1 MGDVSPTTGV
11 LRDRRFLRL
20 AAARTIS
27 TLGSG
32 FGRVALAFA
41 ILSLPGASAARLSLV
56 LAVQALPA
64 LVFILAAGVVGDRF
78 SRYRLMVGAELL
90 AAVAWASLAAMQLTG
105 WAPLPAVLVA
115 AALSGL
121 ASALLM
127 PALSGVLPEFV
138 AAERLQAANA
148 VLRVGQNVAMV
159 LGLALSGVVAA
170 VFGPGWALAANA
182 VSFLLSAVLIAGM
195 KLPSRAP
202 LGGSALSD
210 LRHGWRE
217 FSSRQWLWVVVV
229 QGAFVLAAMMATVG
243 VLGPLQAREQL
254 GGARGWAVLVAA
266 QAAGSILGAVVA
278 TRVRARRPILA
289 TVLVTLVSALP
300 MASLGLGAPLWV
312 SAGAMFLCG
321 VAADVCAVLWVS
333 TIQREVPMEAMS
345 RVSAYDL
352 FGSLAFAPL
361 GLLVAGP
368 LATAIEAA
376 HALQLCAGIVVVA
389 TLVAL
394 CSPSVRRLTLT
405 EPVAQPA
412 AQPVA
417 QLVDE
422 PVAQLVDEPVAQLV
436 DEPVAQ
442 LVDEPVAA
450 ADETTAVVAAV
461 EPALVADEAPVEEAA
476 VVAQEPAAQAP
487 AKTVLPGPA
496 DTGVAQAV

>member
-41 ILSLPGASAARLSLV
+41 ILSLPGATPARLSLV

-64 LVFILAAGVVGDRF
+64 LLFILAAGVIGDRF
-78 SRYRLMVGAELL
+78 SRYRLIVGAELL
-90 AAVAWASLAAMQLTG
+90 AAVALAAMQLTG

-138 AAERLQAANA
+138 AAEQLQSANA

-182 VSFLLSAVLIAGM
+182 VSFLLIAVLIAGM

-202 LGGSALSD
+202 LRGSALSD

-229 QGAFVLAAMMATVG
+229 QGAFVLAAMMATLG
-243 VLGPLQAREQL
+243 VLGPLRAAEQL
-254 GGARGWAVLVAA
+254 GGPRGWAVLVAA
-266 QAAGSILGAVVA
+266 QAAGSIVGAVVV
-278 TRVRARRPILA
+278 TRVRARRPVLA

-300 MASLGLGAPLWV
+300 MASLGFGAPLWV
-312 SAGAMFLCG
+312 SAA
-321 VAADVCAVLWVS
+321 
-333 TIQREVPMEAMS
+333 
-345 RVSAYDL
+345 
-352 FGSLAFAPL
+352 
-361 GLLVAGP
+361 
-368 LATAIEAA
+368 
-376 HALQLCAGIVVVA
+376 
-389 TLVAL
+389 
-394 CSPSVRRLTLT
+394 
-405 EPVAQPA
+405 
-412 AQPVA
+412 
-417 QLVDE
+417 
-422 PVAQLVDEPVAQLV
+422 
-436 DEPVAQ
+436 
-442 LVDEPVAA
+442 
-450 ADETTAVVAAV
+450 
-461 EPALVADEAPVEEAA
+461 
-476 VVAQEPAAQAP
+476 
-487 AKTVLPGPA
+487 
-496 DTGVAQAV
+496 

>member
-41 ILSLPGASAARLSLV
+41 ILSLPGATPARLSLV

-64 LVFILAAGVVGDRF
+64 LLFILAAGVIGDRF
-78 SRYRLMVGAELL
+78 SRYRLIVGAELL
-90 AAVAWASLAAMQLTG
+90 AAVAWAALAAMQLTG

-138 AAERLQAANA
+138 AAEQLQSANA
-148 VLRVGQNVAMV
+148 A
-159 LGLALSGVVAA
+159 
-170 VFGPGWALAANA
+170 
-182 VSFLLSAVLIAGM
+182 SFVLSAVLVSGM
-195 KLPSRAP
+195 KLPSRAS
-202 LGGSALSD
+202 LQGSALSD

-229 QGAFVLAAMMATVG
+229 QGAFVLATMMATVG
-243 VLGPLQAREQL
+243 VLGPLRAAEQL

-300 MASLGLGAPLWV
+300 MASLGFGAPLWV

-405 EPVAQPA
+405 EPVVQ
-412 AQPVA
+412 
-417 QLVDE
+417 
-422 PVAQLVDEPVAQLV
+422 
-436 DEPVAQ
+436 
-442 LVDEPVAA
+442 
-450 ADETTAVVAAV
+450 
-461 EPALVADEAPVEEAA
+461 
-476 VVAQEPAAQAP
+476 
-487 AKTVLPGPA
+487 
-496 DTGVAQAV
+496 

>member
-1 MGDVSPTTGV
+1 MSLTTGV

-32 FGRVALAFA
+32 FGRVALAFG
-41 ILSLPGASAARLSLV
+41 ILALPGATPARLSLV

-64 LVFILAAGVVGDRF
+64 LLFILAAGVVGDRF
-78 SRYRLMVGAELL
+78 SRYRLIVGAELL
-90 AAVAWASLAAMQLTG
+90 AAVAWGALAAMQLTG
-105 WAPLPAVLVA
+105 WAPLPAILVA

-138 AAERLQAANA
+138 AAEQLQSANA
-148 VLRVGQNVAMV
+148 VLRVGQNLAMV
-159 LGLALSGVVAA
+159 LGLALSGVAAA
-170 VFGPGWALAANA
+170 VFGPGVALAVNA
-182 VSFLLSAVLIAGM
+182 VSFVLSAVLISGM
-195 KLPSRAP
+195 RLPSRAP

-243 VLGPLQAREQL
+243 VLGPLRAREQL

-278 TRVRARRPILA
+278 TRVRARRPVLA

-300 MASLGLGAPLWV
+300 MASLGFGAPLWV

-333 TIQREVPMEAMS
+333 TMQREVPMEAMS

-368 LATAIEAA
+368 LASAIRTA
-376 HALQLCAGIVVVA
+376 HALQLCAAMVVVA
-389 TLVAL
+389 SLVAL
-394 CSPSVRRLTLT
+394 CSPAVRHLTLSQPADALEA
-405 EPVAQPA
+405 EPVDEPVDALA
-412 AQPVA
+412 AQPVDEPAGEREA
-417 QLVDE
+417 QPVEEPADEPVDE
-422 PVAQLVDEPVAQLV
+422 PVGEPVDESAQAAAEEPAGSAPEQPAGPVALPAPPA
-436 DEPVAQ
+436 PVTIETPAT
-442 LVDEPVAA
+442 VAA
-450 ADETTAVVAAV
+450 EAV
-461 EPALVADEAPVEEAA
+461 
-476 VVAQEPAAQAP
+476 
-487 AKTVLPGPA
+487 
-496 DTGVAQAV
+496 

>member
-41 ILSLPGASAARLSLV
+41 ILSLPGATPARLSLV

-64 LVFILAAGVVGDRF
+64 LLFILAAGVIGDRF
-78 SRYRLMVGAELL
+78 SRYRLIVGAELL
-90 AAVAWASLAAMQLTG
+90 AAVAWAALAAMQLTG

-138 AAERLQAANA
+138 AAEQLQSANA
-148 VLRVGQNVAMV
+148 VLRVGQNLAMV
-159 LGLALSGVVAA
+159 LGLALSGVTAA
-170 VFGPGWALAANA
+170 LFGPGWALAANA
-182 VSFLLSAVLIAGM
+182 ASFVLSAVLVAGM

-202 LGGSALSD
+202 LRGSALSD

-229 QGAFVLAAMMATVG
+229 QGAFVLATMMATVG
-243 VLGPLQAREQL
+243 VLGPLRAEEQL

-300 MASLGLGAPLWV
+300 MASLGFGAPLWV

-405 EPVAQPA
+405 EPVVQPIAQPA
-412 AQPVA
+412 AQPAA

-422 PVAQLVDEPVAQLV
+422 PVAQLVDETVAQL
-436 DEPVAQ
+436 A
-442 LVDEPVAA
+442 DEPVAA
-450 ADETTAVVAAV
+450 ADEATAVVAAV
-461 EPALVADEAPVEEAA
+461 EPALVPDEAPVEEAA

>member
-41 ILSLPGASAARLSLV
+41 ILSLPGATPARLSLV

-64 LVFILAAGVVGDRF
+64 LLFILAAGVIGDRF
-78 SRYRLMVGAELL
+78 SRYRLIVGA
-90 AAVAWASLAAMQLTG
+90 ALAAMQLTG

-138 AAERLQAANA
+138 AAEQLQSANA

-202 LGGSALSD
+202 LRGSALSD

-229 QGAFVLAAMMATVG
+229 QGTFVLAAMMATVG
-243 VLGPLQAREQL
+243 VLGPLRAAEQL
-254 GGARGWAVLVAA
+254 GGPRGWAVLVAA
-266 QAAGSILGAVVA
+266 QAAGSIVGAVVV
-278 TRVRARRPILA
+278 TRVRARRPVLA

-300 MASLGLGAPLWV
+300 MASLGFGAPLWV
-312 SAGAMFLCG
+312 SAAAMFLCG

-368 LATAIEAA
+368 LATAIKAA
-376 HALQLCAGIVVVA
+376 QALQLCAGIVVVA

-461 EPALVADEAPVEEAA
+461 EPALVA
-476 VVAQEPAAQAP
+476 
-487 AKTVLPGPA
+487 
-496 DTGVAQAV
+496 

>member
-1 MGDVSPTTGV
+1 
-11 LRDRRFLRL
+11 
-20 AAARTIS
+20 
-27 TLGSG
+27 
-32 FGRVALAFA
+32 
-41 ILSLPGASAARLSLV
+41 
-56 LAVQALPA
+56 
-64 LVFILAAGVVGDRF
+64 LAAGVVGDRF

-90 AAVAWASLAAMQLTG
+90 AAVAWAALAAMQLTG
-105 WAPLPAVLVA
+105 WAPLPAVLAA

-148 VLRVGQNVAMV
+148 VLRVGQNLAMV

-170 VFGPGWALAANA
+170 VFCTGWALAANA
-182 VSFLLSAVLIAGM
+182 GSFLLSAVLIAGM

-202 LGGSALSD
+202 LRGSALSD

-229 QGAFVLAAMMATVG
+229 QGTFVLTAMMATVG
-243 VLGPLQAREQL
+243 VLGPLRAAEQL

-266 QAAGSILGAVVA
+266 QAAGSIVGAVVV
-278 TRVRARRPILA
+278 TRVRARRPVLA

-300 MASLGLGAPLWV
+300 MASLGFGAPLWV
-312 SAGAMFLCG
+312 SAAAMFLCG
-321 VAADVCAVLWVS
+321 VAADVCAVLWIS

-368 LATAIEAA
+368 VAAAITTA
-376 HALQLCAGIVVVA
+376 HALQLCAALVVVA

-394 CSPSVRRLTLT
+394 CFPSVRHLALT
-405 EPVAQPA
+405 EPEARLVEEPEAQPA
-412 AQPVA
+412 EHLPGAP
-417 QLVDE
+417 VDE
-422 PVAQLVDEPVAQLV
+422 PVAEPAHPLGGAPVAK
-436 DEPVAQ
+436 AG
-442 LVDEPVAA
+442 
-450 ADETTAVVAAV
+450 
-461 EPALVADEAPVEEAA
+461 EAPGAEA
-476 VVAQEPAAQAP
+476 PAATILPAP
-487 AKTVLPGPA
+487 AEP
-496 DTGVAQAV
+496 GVAQAV

>member
-1 MGDVSPTTGV
+1 M

-41 ILSLPGASAARLSLV
+41 ILAMPGATPARLSLV

-64 LVFILAAGVVGDRF
+64 LVFILAAGVIGDRF
-78 SRYRLMVGAELL
+78 SRYRLIVGAELL
-90 AAVAWASLAAMQLTG
+90 AAVAWGALAAMQLTG
-105 WAPLPAVLVA
+105 WAPLPAILVA

-121 ASALLM
+121 AGALLM

-138 AAERLQAANA
+138 APEQLQAANA

-159 LGLALSGVVAA
+159 LGLALSGVTAA

-182 VSFLLSAVLIAGM
+182 ASFVLSAVLVLGM

-202 LGGSALSD
+202 LHGSALSD

-229 QGAFVLAAMMATVG
+229 QGAFVLAAMMATLG
-243 VLGPLQAREQL
+243 VLGPLRARDQL
-254 GGARGWAVLVAA
+254 GGARGWALLVAA

-300 MASLGLGAPLWV
+300 MASLGFGAPLWV

-368 LATAIEAA
+368 LATAIKTA
-376 HALQLCAGIVVVA
+376 HALELCAGMVVLA
-389 TLVAL
+389 TLAAL

-405 EPVAQPA
+405 EPASERVDEPA
-412 AQPVA
+412 A
-417 QLVDE
+417 E
-422 PVAQLVDEPVAQLV
+422 PVAQLLV
-436 DEPVAQ
+436 
-442 LVDEPVAA
+442 
-450 ADETTAVVAAV
+450 V
-461 EPALVADEAPVEEAA
+461 EPAAEPVEEPAALAAEEPAA
-476 VVAQEPAAQAP
+476 VVAEESAATAP
-487 AKTVLPGPA
+487 AKAVLPAPA